1 MLQCIKV
8 DRLVIE
14 ALSLRSIEQTLTH
27 ARLVLT
33 GTTMSLVSAL
43 SALLLYRTSHIISKM
58 TPAPGAVVIYE
69 IGLAQE

>member
-14 ALSLRSIEQTLTH
+14 ALSLRTIEQTVTH

-33 GTTMSLVSAL
+33 GTTMSLVC
-43 SALLLYRTSHIISKM
+43 ALLLYRTSHIISKM

-69 IGLAQE
+69 IGLAQG